1 MLVVNKLNSR
11 SKAPLLLG
19 RGENASDQ
27 KHSFLFTNIGILIW
41 KYDPLPKTVELG
53 KKNTPPTYK
62 QKLMGEMTPHNNV
75 QFKIANMGKE
85 SEAKA
90 RGRASVAAAGRVAA
104 AGGGAVAPA
113 GPPAA
118 AAATDQRRGGEWNR
132 KETESVRSADKTM
145 N

>member
-1 MLVVNKLNSR
+1 
-11 SKAPLLLG
+11 
-19 RGENASDQ
+19 
-27 KHSFLFTNIGILIW
+27 
-41 KYDPLPKTVELG
+41 
-53 KKNTPPTYK
+53 
-62 QKLMGEMTPHNNV
+62 MGEMTPHNNV

-118 AAATDQRRGGEWNR
+118 AAATDQRRGGGEGSEIGGRQNR
-132 KETESVRSADKTM
+132 WGVRIRQ
-145 N
+145 